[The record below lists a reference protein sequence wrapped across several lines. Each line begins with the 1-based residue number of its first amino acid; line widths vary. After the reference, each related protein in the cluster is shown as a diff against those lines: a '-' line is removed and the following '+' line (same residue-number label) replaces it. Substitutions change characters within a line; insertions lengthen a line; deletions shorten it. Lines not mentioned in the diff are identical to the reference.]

1 MLPLIERGVDMEE
14 PEHEEEQEQRP
25 ERRAGGK
32 AAAAAAATNDEQ
44 KQDQNPPP
52 LLLLFFLLLFLPR
65 HASSRP
71 SRGPGSPCRRR
82 PPYKSGA
89 SGNFCSLQKK
99 DSEKVF
105 RGKKKRTKKSSRSF
119 SLFPRKTT
127 PPPTERKKKQKT
139 FSGASSELETLSR
152 PPSPSL
158 REKCITL
165 TDEAKNGTEGEA

>member
-1 MLPLIERGVDMEE
+1 MAHP
-14 PEHEEEQEQRP
+14 
-25 ERRAGGK
+25 
-32 AAAAAAATNDEQ
+32 AAAATNDEQ

-52 LLLLFFLLLFLPR
+52 LLILFFLLLFLPR

-99 DSEKVF
+99 DSESF
-105 RGKKKRTKKSSRSF
+105 QRKKKKGQKKSSRSF
-119 SLFPRKTT
+119 CTISKKDDAAAD
-127 PPPTERKKKQKT
+127 RKKKKT
-139 FSGASSELETLSR
+139 KKTLSGASSELETLSR